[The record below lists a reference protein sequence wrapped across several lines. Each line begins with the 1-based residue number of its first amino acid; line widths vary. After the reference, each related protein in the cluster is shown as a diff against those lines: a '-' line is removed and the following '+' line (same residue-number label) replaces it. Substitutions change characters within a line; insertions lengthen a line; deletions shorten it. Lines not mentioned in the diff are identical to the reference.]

1 MTKTCSSS
9 KSIQLLSVKSI
20 SHNSDKDMECNDSA
34 DEVRTVEVAPKTR
47 IVEVAPKT
55 TDVARATYKDALING

>member
-1 MTKTCSSS
+1 MKISKTKAVLACVLV
-9 KSIQLLSVKSI
+9 IVNGRANAFVPP
-20 SHNSDKDMECNDSA
+20 HHYA
-34 DEVRTVEVAPKTR
+34 ARTVEVAPKTR